1 MATITAPKLLKYL
14 ILTASL
20 CCMLAIPLQV
30 YANDIQIQNLKL
42 VGNIPDEGLGILQFD
57 LSWENSWRTN
67 NLNDAGI
74 TNWDA
79 AWVFIKF
86 RETSDQASAW
96 SHLYLSNNA
105 ADYSTGTWQGSG
117 PGPALIEPALAD
129 PRLNSADNLLTPFS
143 PAVNGNP
150 IGQNPVVGAFVYRQN
165 TGSGRFDVK
174 DLRFAFDPVENGLD
188 SSKLY
193 DFQVFAIE
201 MVFVPEG
208 SFFAGSGGTETGRFK
223 DGPTNNPFLID
234 AAWNA
239 ANAEG
244 GRRIANVTGQLWG
257 SSTSGSSTIG
267 PTSATT
273 PLADSWP
280 TGFNAFYMMKYPITQ
295 QQYVD
300 FLNTLS
306 FTQQNERING
316 SPADAAGTF
325 TRDEF
330 RNRIKIDTPGINPG
344 KPAVYATEKPF
355 VANNWIIWQD
365 GAAYMDWAGL
375 RPFTELEYEKAA
387 RGFADPVANEFA
399 WGTTNITFATGISDA
414 GLATETASNTG
425 ANAVGNSGT
434 GGPLRVGAFATET
447 STREQA
453 GASYWGIMELSDNLL
468 DRIVTIGNA
477 TGRAFTGLHG
487 DGLLSAAG
495 NATVANWPGLVSG
508 QVTGFTGSGFR
519 GGGWDFGSNLFTTF
533 RVSDRS
539 FTSFPRQGSIDVRR
553 HGFRGVRSSPATGTG
568 TESQN

>member
-1 MATITAPKLLKYL
+1 MTTITAPKSLKYL

-67 NLNDAGI
+67 NLNDVGI

-105 ADYSTGTWQGSG
+105 ADYSTGTWQGAG

-129 PRLNSADNLLTPFS
+129 PRLNSAGNLLTPFS

-174 DLRFAFDPVENGLD
+174 DMRFAFDPVENGLD

-208 SFFAGSGGTETGRFK
+208 SFFAGSGGSETGRFK
-223 DGPTNNPFLID
+223 DGSTNNPFLID
-234 AAWNA
+234 ADWNA

-244 GRRIANVTGQLWG
+244 GRRIANVAGQLWG
-257 SSTSGSSTIG
+257 SSTRDDSIG

-280 TGFNAFYMMKYPITQ
+280 TGFNAFYMMKYAITQ

-306 FTQQNERING
+306 FTQQNERIDG
-316 SPADAAGTF
+316 SPASAAGTF
-325 TRDEF
+325 TRGTI
-330 RNRIKIDTPGINPG
+330 RNRIRIDTPGINPG

-414 GLATETASNTG
+414 GLATETASNAG
-425 ANAVGNSGT
+425 ANAVGLNRGT

-453 GASYWGIMELSDNLL
+453 GASFWGIMELSGNLWE
-468 DRIVTIGNA
+468 RPVTIGTA

-487 DGLLSAAG
+487 NGLLSAAG
-495 NATVANWPGLVSG
+495 NATIANWPGLVSG
-508 QVTGFTGSGFR
+508 QVTGADGSGFR
-519 GGGWDFGSNLFTTF
+519 GAGWQLTTLNWL
-533 RVSDRS
+533 RISDRS
-539 FTSFPRQGSIDVRR
+539 FANLIVSGRTDENRR
-553 HGFRGVRSSPATGTG
+553 YGFRGVRSSPATGTG